1 MTLSLVTGG
10 AGFIGSHIID
20 KLINY
25 GHEVICIDN
34 EYSDNESFFWN
45 KDAKNHLI
53 DINDYES
60 MKIIFKDVDF
70 VFHCAAEARIGTS
83 IENPIKAVQNNVSGT
98 CTVLQCARECGIKR
112 VIYSSTSS
120 GYGNNPCPN
129 REDQPDDCLN
139 PYSVSKIAG
148 EKLCKMYNDLFG
160 LQTII
165 FRYFNVF
172 GERAPK
178 KGQYSPV
185 TGIFLRQMNSGE
197 PLTIVGDGEQRRDFI
212 YVGDVAEA
220 NVLAA
225 VSNLKETDF
234 GEVYNLGSGE
244 NVSINEIASY
254 ISKNIKFIPFREGEV
269 RENLANI
276 EKVKNLINWEPKVS
290 IKDWTLSQLNIS

>member
-20 KLINY
+20 KLINH
-25 GHEVICIDN
+25 GHEVICVDN

-45 KDAKNHLI
+45 KKVKNHVI
-53 DINDYES
+53 DINDYKL
-60 MKIIFKDVDF
+60 MKSIFKNVDF
-70 VFHCAAEARIGTS
+70 VFHCAAEARIGTA
-83 IENPIKAVQNNVSGT
+83 IENPIKAIQNNVTGT

-129 REDQPDDCLN
+129 TEDQPDDCLN

-148 EKLCKMYNDLFG
+148 EKLCKMYTELFG

-172 GERAPK
+172 GERAPR

-185 TGIFLRQMNSGE
+185 TGIFLRQKSSGE

-212 YVGDVAEA
+212 YVGDIADA
-220 NVLAA
+220 NLLAA
-225 VSNLKETDF
+225 ISNLKQSDF
-234 GEVYNLGSGE
+234 GQVYNLGSGK

-254 ISKNIKFIPFREGEV
+254 ISNDIKYIPSREGEV
-269 RENLANI
+269 KENLANI
-276 EKVKNLINWEPKVS
+276 EKVKKLLNWEPKVS
-290 IKDWTLSQLNIS
+290 IKDWTLSQLNIT